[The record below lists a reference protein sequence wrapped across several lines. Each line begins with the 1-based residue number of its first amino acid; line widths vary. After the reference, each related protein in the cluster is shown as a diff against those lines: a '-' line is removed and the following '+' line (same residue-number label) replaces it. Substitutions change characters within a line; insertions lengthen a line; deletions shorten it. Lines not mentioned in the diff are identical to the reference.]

1 MGFAPG
7 ASTFHPLMAVA
18 ITVGKHLTT
27 KVAGLTLDLD
37 TIWATGVA
45 VVVVVVLG
53 VLIARKP
60 TGGVPSKLQ
69 LTWEMAVDAVTR
81 QVEGSVG
88 PRGQAIIP
96 LALALFLFIL
106 VANML
111 ELFTS
116 GSAVPALGAP
126 TADVNLPAAMAIFVI
141 ILVHVA
147 SVRSRGIRGYVR
159 HYAMQPFS
167 PWLMPVNVFINFVE
181 EISKPFTL
189 ALRLFGNLFSGALM
203 LALIAALAT
212 WKLGPVPVGDLATF
226 IFNVIWKLFDVFL
239 IGPIQAFIFALLTI
253 LYFTAAMATEH

>member
-1 MGFAPG
+1 MASVPG
-7 ASTFHPLMAVA
+7 AGLLHPLTAVA

-45 VVVVVVLG
+45 ALVVIVIG
-53 VLIARKP
+53 ILIARKP
-60 TGGVPSKLQ
+60 SHGVPNKLQ
-69 LTWEMAVDAVTR
+69 LAWEMAVDAVTR

-88 PRGQAIIP
+88 SRGQAIIP

-106 VANML
+106 VANLL

-141 ILVHVA
+141 ILVHIS

-167 PWLMPVNVFINFVE
+167 PLLMPVNIFINFVE

-253 LYFTAAMATEH
+253 LYFTSAMATDH